1 MFDTMAC
8 SSKLV
13 EPMMMVG
20 LLEASLDAPAATTG
34 TTSVAATAASTPVNS
49 ERVNR
54 MRPPLF
60 GIWEDAKCIGHRRSR
75 TATELSNDRKS

>member
-20 LLEASLDAPAATTG
+20 LLEDRFDAPAETAG
-34 TTSVAATAASTPVNS
+34 TTNVAATAARMPENK

-54 MRPPLF
+54 MRPPLSVV
-60 GIWEDAKCIGHRRSR
+60 GRRR
-75 TATELSNDRKS
+75 VRRRLSQPDCNGTVE